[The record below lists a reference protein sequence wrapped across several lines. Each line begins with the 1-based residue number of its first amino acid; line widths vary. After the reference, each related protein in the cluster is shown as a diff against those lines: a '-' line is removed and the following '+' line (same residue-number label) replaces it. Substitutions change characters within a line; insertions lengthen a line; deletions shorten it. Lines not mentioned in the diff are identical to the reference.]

1 MLKGKFY
8 IQKKLL
14 ITIFHVSW
22 RANRQKKNDTSFLTD
37 IWEYR
42 ITDKNTVEVS
52 TETFVTSLLYSKA
65 SVKYLTSAITDENGK
80 AFEKGSKLLVY
91 YAEQGENLWDIAKS
105 HRALLSDI
113 RSQNEVY
120 DETVPQSGP
129 ILICSR

>member
-1 MLKGKFY
+1 MLNNFSCELESE
-8 IQKKLL
+8 QAKK
-14 ITIFHVSW
+14 S
-22 RANRQKKNDTSFLTD
+22 DTSFLTD

-113 RSQNEVY
+113 RSQNELY